1 MIIEERC
8 IIIRLKFFLPT
19 FICQPF
25 MKDLSQDSKVS
36 DLKGMQS
43 PLSCLFLSYPDHSEG
58 AVKPVSGSHVAGVRD
73 GDA

>member
-1 MIIEERC
+1 
-8 IIIRLKFFLPT
+8 
-19 FICQPF
+19 

-43 PLSCLFLSYPDHSEG
+43 PLSCLFLSYPDHPEG